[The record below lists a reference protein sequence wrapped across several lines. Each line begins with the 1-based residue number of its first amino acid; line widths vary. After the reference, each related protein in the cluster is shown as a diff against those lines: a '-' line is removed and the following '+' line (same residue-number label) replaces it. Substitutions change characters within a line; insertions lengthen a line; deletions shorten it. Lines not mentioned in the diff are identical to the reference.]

1 MSKSLTCDASQSEF
15 NGSCYIFSQETSDF
29 YSAQASCDEL
39 GMHVVNIESQDEQDF
54 LEGKIEASG
63 DRDRDYWIGLS
74 AVTWLDGTRL
84 TYDNFG
90 SGRAFND
97 GAHCFRIYPDR
108 PRPSMDFKWYDD
120 ECFETRYFICEIEGA
135 CGGLNS
141 VVSHNGSCYNFSTS
155 KSNFSSSNSACK
167 EKDMHLVF
175 IGTESEQDFI
185 AEEISK
191 RQFKQYWI
199 GLTSAGW
206 NEDGSGLPYSKFAG
220 SGSFDNGKICY
231 RMDSGQSFQWLD
243 RACNYEYYHIC
254 ESEDGEEATEAHT
267 EYSVT
272 TKTVTTHD
280 ISLPRTQASSAT
292 LQQGQKS
299 TEAPTDFSVT
309 TKTVTTQET
318 SLSRTRVSG
327 VSSYQGQKSTE
338 APTEFSVTTKT
349 VTTQETSLSRT
360 RVSGVSSYQGQKSTE
375 APTEF
380 SVTTK
385 TVTTQEISL
394 PRTQASDVSAHQDPI
409 SSVIPAV
416 ISVAVVFLLTIVIG
430 VICYKRRLQSKS
442 AIRDTLRD
450 PAHVLNPAFTAPD
463 VDKNDYTG
471 LLKPIEGAS
480 NAAMPV
486 SSAEGQQSHQYTELP
501 SSVQP
506 AKIGENCIYN
516 EVDEQ
521 DYNVLFGGKEQG
533 DYHEYN
539 MPESTRTTRNTTYQ
553 DLLKDRI
560 SGIATSPSGNVLNGV
575 GHKSGEDKDK
585 VLRPRNKEGPT
596 ETDSNQYEDL
606 RQGSS
611 DYTSLI
617 RDGKP
622 TSPVS
627 KNISPIVN
635 QISQDQDGDYS
646 ELRSVV
652 PPVNNGGI
660 YNEVG
665 EQDYNMLFGGK
676 EHGDYHE
683 YNLPGCAEK
692 SPNAAYQDLLT
703 SGMQGGV
710 SNPKAM
716 DFHGQNKNR
725 VRTETD
731 NEGYQDLRKNDD
743 NYKSLHPG
751 SDTPSKPKQSTSV
764 AEIDS
769 SYQALQT
776 SDPEYA
782 CLEPNVDD
790 QSSTNPKPGSV
801 KNHEYQT
808 LEKLPSTSDYTPD
821 RSDDTSPEYAVL
833 EPADID
839 ESTESTNDRENG
851 QEHSY
856 ESLQR
861 SQENPGALKGVT
873 SDYEDPIQ
881 VIPEKPY
888 DNLQRKQWSKPLH
901 PHPMVENANDTGDY
915 EEPRPAIEDSANAYQ
930 TLDNLGSQGHVQTN
944 EDSDYSHLQRNP
956 RETTSK
962 DFISAMDSSNPY
974 GKLNAKS

>member
-1 MSKSLTCDASQSEF
+1 MDLRMFLLSLAGLSIWHLPRICMACDASQSEF

-54 LEGKIEASG
+54 LEGKIEDSG

-90 SGRAFND
+90 RIGFAFNQ
-97 GAHCFRIYPDR
+97 GAHCFRIDPDR

-135 CGGLNS
+135 CGDLNS
-141 VVSHNGSCYNFSTS
+141 GVSHNGSCYYFSTS
-155 KSNFSSSNSACK
+155 KSNFSSSNFSSSNSACK

-175 IGTESEQDFI
+175 IGSES
-185 AEEISK
+185 
-191 RQFKQYWI
+191 
-199 GLTSAGW
+199 
-206 NEDGSGLPYSKFAG
+206 
-220 SGSFDNGKICY
+220 
-231 RMDSGQSFQWLD
+231 
-243 RACNYEYYHIC
+243 
-254 ESEDGEEATEAHT
+254 
-267 EYSVT
+267 
-272 TKTVTTHD
+272 
-280 ISLPRTQASSAT
+280 
-292 LQQGQKS
+292 QKS
-299 TEAPTDFSVT
+299 TEAH
-309 TKTVTTQET
+309 
-318 SLSRTRVSG
+318 
-327 VSSYQGQKSTE
+327 
-338 APTEFSVTTKT
+338 
-349 VTTQETSLSRT
+349 
-360 RVSGVSSYQGQKSTE
+360 
-375 APTEF
+375 TEF

-394 PRTQASDVSAHQDPI
+394 PRTQATSATPHQGQKSTEAPTEFSVTTKKVTTQETSLPRTQASDVSTHQDPI

-471 LLKPIEGAS
+471 LLKPTEGTS

-506 AKIGENCIYN
+506 AKIDENCIYN

-915 EEPRPAIEDSANAYQ
+915 EDPRPAIEDSANAYQ